1 MEEIRNKVAES
12 GLITLDM
19 ADYFPK
25 ESILSFDIKEY
36 LWQGFALKEKDFR
49 DSLKKHAWTQY
60 QDRYVAVFCSEDA
73 IIQSWAY
80 MLIGSCLEGI
90 AKDIHFGLADK
101 FEQELLVQNISKI
114 DLTAFTDERVIVK
127 GCGNKHISNAAYLKI
142 SHILKPVVKSLMFG
156 EACSSVPV
164 YKRARL

>member
-49 DSLKKHAWTQY
+49 DHLKNHNWSQY
-60 QDRYVAVFCSEDA
+60 QDKYVSVFCSEDA

-80 MLIGSCLEGI
+80 MLIGSYLEGI
-90 AKDIHFGLADK
+90 AKDIHFGPADK
-101 FEQELLVQNISKI
+101 FEQELLVQNLSNM
-114 DLTAFTDERVIVK
+114 DLSEFTDERIIVK
-127 GCGNKHISNAAYLKI
+127 GCGDKHISNAAYLKI

-164 YKRARL
+164 YKKAR

>member
-36 LWQGFALKEKDFR
+36 LWQGFALREKDFR
-49 DSLKKHAWTQY
+49 DSLKNHAWTQY
-60 QDRYVAVFCSEDA
+60 QDKYVAVLCSEDA

-80 MLIGSCLEGI
+80 MLIGSYLEGI
-90 AKDIHFGLADK
+90 AKDIHFGPADK
-101 FEQELLVQNISKI
+101 FEQELLVQNLSKM
-114 DLTAFTDERVIVK
+114 DLTVFSDERIIVK
-127 GCGNKHISNAAYLKI
+127 GCGDKHISNAAYLKI
-142 SHILKPVVKSLMFG
+142 SHILTPVVKSLMFG
-156 EACSSVPV
+156 EACSSVPI
-164 YKRARL
+164 YKRAR